1 MLALVIKSGFEGLGR
16 SIEAKKKKKKKDD
29 ATLNCSFSPSLGQQ
43 TDFKLFLLFLLPQ
56 IQIFFCPGIKLN
68 LLQ

>member
-16 SIEAKKKKKKKDD
+16 SIAAKKKKKK
-29 ATLNCSFSPSLGQQ
+29 TPPSIVVLALLLGQQ